1 MKKWEGIAIW
11 LVLNLF
17 IVALM
22 DLAMFSQTTGGLQH
36 KPWHVKL
43 WESEK
48 WATGQW
54 LFIIPAARLGNR
66 FLTVAQIGLSSFVF
80 DFLGQIAT
88 NIFWLKIPI
97 SVDDWTAMG
106 LIMFAMY
113 VSVYKI
119 FG

>member
-1 MKKWEGIAIW
+1 MKKWEGIALW
-11 LVLNLF
+11 VVLNLF

-22 DLAMFSQTTGGLQH
+22 DLAMFSQTTGGLEH
-36 KPWHVKL
+36 KSWHAKL
-43 WESEK
+43 LESEA

-66 FLTVAQIGLSSFVF
+66 FLSAAQLGLTSFVF

-97 SVDDWTAMG
+97 SVDDWAAMG
-106 LIMFAMY
+106 IIMCVQCM
-113 VSVYKI
+113 
-119 FG
+119 